1 MSIALALV
9 LILAVLGA
17 SWLKGQGV
25 ARTNDGVFGGVCA
38 GIARHF
44 GWDLLVVRIITVI
57 LALTVAGPVLA
68 YILLWI
74 ILDRR

>member
-9 LILAVLGA
+9 LIVAVLA
-17 SWLKGQGV
+17 IAHLKRSGV
-25 ARTNDGVFGGVCA
+25 TRDNDGVIGGVCA
-38 GIARHF
+38 GIARHY
-44 GWDLLVVRIITVI
+44 GWDPLIVRIITI
-57 LALTVAGPVLA
+57 IAALAVAGPVLI